1 MLRRS
6 LNKILFNV
14 LRLFI
19 SFGVFYFSCVVS
31 PNGVKDEFKKPL
43 EPNNNPDDIWK
54 EIETNE
60 KKGIDPEFLYR
71 QLSFESR
78 KTQRRVYQLVFP
90 KDDRSLVAITS
101 FRISHYS
108 LPDLLETE
116 YLEPRNII
124 AGGFTGIS
132 ISNDGREILVGA
144 SWENFAYL
152 LDWSGNKIRKFSC
165 KEPFAYPEDVKFS
178 SDNKSVYISCFQFVN
193 DKKYLANYKITG
205 EEISFSEM
213 KYTHLEILKDYLFYF
228 SPKEMLMRDFSS
240 GKNYILK
247 FPNLVQSYTF
257 FDEKEWVTG
266 SDGQWTFWSL
276 MGTRLI
282 KKSSFIARETGFI
295 GEDYKLDNDY
305 RNYASLSP
313 SGKYL
318 LTGGLK
324 GAYIWNRNGELQKK
338 LSGHSR
344 NVSAVAFSQDGN
356 YIVTAS
362 PDKLILWGKETTEPN
377 LE

>member
-1 MLRRS
+1 MLS
-6 LNKILFNV
+6 ICLNKIPSKLKRLILPFGILF
-14 LRLFI
+14 
-19 SFGVFYFSCVVS
+19 FSCVVS
-31 PNGVKDEFKKPL
+31 SNGVKEDFKKPL
-43 EPNNNPDDIWK
+43 EPNHNPDEIWK
-54 EIETNE
+54 DIEPNDT
-60 KKGIDPEFLYR
+60 KGMESGFLYK
-71 QLSFESR
+71 QLSYESR
-78 KTQRRVYQLVFP
+78 KSQRRVYQLVFP
-90 KDDRSLVAITS
+90 KDDNALVAITS

-108 LPDLLETE
+108 LPDLIETE
-116 YLEPRNII
+116 FLEPRNII
-124 AGGFTGIS
+124 PGGFTGIS

-144 SWENFAYL
+144 SWENSAYL

-165 KEPFAYPEDVKFS
+165 KEPFAYPEDIKFS
-178 SDNKSVYISCFQFVN
+178 SDNKSVYISCFQFVK
-193 DKKYLANYKITG
+193 DKKYLANYKVTG

-213 KYTHLEILKDYLFYF
+213 KYTHLEISKDYLFYF
-228 SPKEMLMRDFSS
+228 SPKEMLMKDFSS

-247 FPNLVQSYTF
+247 FPYLVQSYTF

-266 SDGQWTFWSL
+266 SDGQWTFWS
-276 MGTRLI
+276 MAGAKVI
-282 KKSSFIARETGFI
+282 KKSSFIAKETGFN

-324 GAYIWNRNGELQKK
+324 GAYIWNRSGELQKK
-338 LSGHSR
+338 LTGHSR

-362 PDKLILWGKETTEPN
+362 PDKLILWGKDSFEPN